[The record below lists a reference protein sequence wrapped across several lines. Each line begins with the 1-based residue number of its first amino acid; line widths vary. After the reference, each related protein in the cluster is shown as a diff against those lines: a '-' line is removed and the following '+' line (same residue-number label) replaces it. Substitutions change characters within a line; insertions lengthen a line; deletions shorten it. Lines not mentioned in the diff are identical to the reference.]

1 DPEGPRALC
10 DLCLAQV
17 CRSLDALCSRR
28 ADGSMD
34 LSGAPMF
41 PQEVADQLMQK
52 LASKG
57 ILNDTTV
64 GIFRN
69 CKELRLRR
77 ASIRCCPVSA
87 EAFRLAICPHR
98 LQELDASCVSG
109 GLTGAEVVS
118 GLASNPECRSSL
130 QRLCLSRL
138 HLDWESLGEEGR
150 GCVGF
155 SSLQGLRTLNLTNTD
170 LTDAVLEDVCT
181 LPQLESLDISCT
193 AVSKLT
199 ALLDCKNTLKSL
211 IAHRLRQLDMSPAS
225 LLFVLSQLHALRHL
239 DFSDDHFT
247 VDGSDGRDGDETVR
261 QLLEGSQQVLP
272 SLISLDISGRKRISE
287 EAVRAFV
294 ETRDGLVF
302 LGLLAT
308 GASSCDVLSSKK
320 NLKVTGEA
328 NENQVCEALRRYRDR
343 ECFTREALIHLYNLI
358 TDIDKPRPDVLKLVL
373 SGMQSHPTSPHVL
386 LVATAC
392 VFNLTTQDL
401 AEAMPVSLLSST
413 VTQLLHAMKTFPNH
427 QQVQK
432 NCLLALCSDYILQD
446 VPFDKY
452 VAATLV
458 INWLSSHEDPTLQR
472 MAVAVISIL
481 VTKLSTEETA
491 QLSEDISIMKQL
503 LAIVQQRAMVGVVDS
518 TLKFALSALWNL
530 TDEMPT
536 AARNFIECQGLELY
550 EEVLESYCTE
560 PSIQQKILGL
570 LNNIAEV
577 EVLQANLMEE
587 DLLEHIL
594 SLLQDSQLE
603 VGVRYFA
610 GGVLAQLAS
619 RPEAWTLE
627 RGAPQHHTE
636 AAACFHYNMDST
648 RERNGLLQVVP
659 SVLPSASDLSA
670 LRSAAVGSLGNTSGL
685 QSKHGVGVDCCELP
699 FLSHVLIT
707 FSLYPLAPHYSSL
720 LEKEGVTELLKAL
733 VAHPNTHSDIKRLSD
748 SILRLVEQHQSH
760 SGPFNSQMGP
770 VNS

>member
-1 DPEGPRALC
+1 MDADGEGPRALC

-28 ADGSMD
+28 KDGSMC
-34 LSGAPMF
+34 LSWAPVF
-41 PQEVADQLMQK
+41 PQEMVDQLLRTM
-52 LASKG
+52 ATKG

-87 EAFRLAICPHR
+87 EAFRLALCPHR
-98 LQELDASCVSG
+98 LQELDASWVPG
-109 GLTGAEVVS
+109 GLTVANIIS
-118 GLASNPECRSSL
+118 GLASNTECRTSL
-130 QRLCLSRL
+130 QRLSLNGL
-138 HLDWESLGEEGR
+138 HLDWGSLGDDG
-150 GCVGF
+150 GGHVGF
-155 SSLQGLRTLNLTNTD
+155 SSLQGLRTLNLANTD
-170 LTDAVLEDVCT
+170 LTDAVLEDICT
-181 LPQLESLDISCT
+181 LPQLESLDISCC

-199 ALLDCKNTLKSL
+199 ALLGCNNTLRSL
-211 IAHRLRQLDMSPAS
+211 TAHRLRQLDMSPS
-225 LLFVLSQLHALRHL
+225 RLLSVLRQLHSLKHL
-239 DFSDDHFT
+239 DFSDDHT
-247 VDGSDGRDGDETVR
+247 MDDSDGKDGDETVR
-261 QLLEGSQQVLP
+261 QLLEGSPHVLP
-272 SLISLDISGRKRISE
+272 SLVSLDISGRKRITES
-287 EAVRAFV
+287 AVKAFV
-294 ETRDGLVF
+294 EARDGLVF

-308 GASSCDVLSSKK
+308 GTSSCDVLSTHK

-343 ECFTREALIHLYNLI
+343 ECFIREALVHLYNLI
-358 TDIDKPRPDVLKLVL
+358 TDIDKPRPDMLQLVV
-373 SGMQSHPTSPHVL
+373 SGMQSHPNSLLVH

-401 AEAMPVSLLSST
+401 AEAMPVSLVSST
-413 VTQLLHAMKTFPNH
+413 VTQLLHTMKTFPNH

-452 VAATLV
+452 LAATLV

-481 VTKLSTEETA
+481 VAKLSTEETA
-491 QLSEDISIMKQL
+491 QLGKDVFIMKQL
-503 LAIVQQRAMVGVVDS
+503 LAIVQQKAMVGVVDS

-550 EEVLESYCTE
+550 EEVLESYYAE
-560 PSIQQKILGL
+560 PSIQQKLLGL

-577 EVLQANLMEE
+577 EVLQVDLQEE

-594 SLLQDSQLE
+594 SLLQDSQVE

-610 GGVLAQLAS
+610 GGILAQLAS
-619 RPEAWTLE
+619 RPESWTLGDELLSAILKQLHASVITWPQLE
-627 RGAPQHHTE
+627 REMVSYRSFRPF
-636 AAACFHYNMDST
+636 CP
-648 RERNGLLQVVP
+648 LLQTSQP
-659 SVLPSASDLSA
+659 SGVQLW
-670 LRSAAVGSLGNTSGL
+670 AVWAIHLVCSQNTS
-685 QSKHGVGVDCCELP
+685 
-699 FLSHVLIT
+699 
-707 FSLYPLAPHYSSL
+707 HYSGM
-720 LEKEGVTELLKAL
+720 LESEGVTELLKAL
-733 VAHPNTHSDIKRLSD
+733 AAHPDTHSDIKELSY
-748 SILRLVEQHQSH
+748 SILRMVEQQESQ
-760 SGPFNSQMGP
+760 SGPCSNQQGP
-770 VNS
+770 